1 MRTILLNLL
10 FWHILGD
17 PSVVLKDFKAAP
29 LLRRALQTRVNK
41 VLEISTDTF
50 REAVVK
56 LTNPFVCFSVTAS
69 LEGRLAYDKLISKDA
84 QRPYVNCLVV
94 IVLLSIFLTKHFRRQ
109 VVQSATHGLPSV

>member
-1 MRTILLNLL
+1 M
-10 FWHILGD
+10 
-17 PSVVLKDFKAAP
+17 VLKDFKAAP

-69 LEGRLAYDKLISKDA
+69 FKGRLAYDKLIGEDA
-84 QRPYVNCLVV
+84 
-94 IVLLSIFLTKHFRRQ
+94 
-109 VVQSATHGLPSV
+109 